1 MNRRIILTGFMGTGK
16 TTTGKMVAERLGI
29 PFVDLDEEI
38 SRRAQRSIAEIFA
51 QEGEPAFRRLES
63 RLLRQILELK
73 NENVVL
79 ATGGGT
85 LLSPSNRLLCEQ
97 AGVVVCLTCRPEVL
111 KERLRAGEIAERPLL
126 NTEHPEGALQTLWEE
141 RQKTYAEIFWQLDTS
156 RKTPDQVA
164 ESIIRIAEILTM
176 EVEYPGG
183 RYKILIGEA
192 LSELIGTILQ
202 SHRVSPGTRVA
213 LISNETIASLHA
225 PALMTHLQA
234 DGYPATLISIPDGEA
249 YKTLDTVLTLYNQL
263 LEARVD
269 RGNLIIALGGGV
281 IGDLAGFV
289 ASTYMR
295 GLPIIHIPTS
305 LLAMVDASIG
315 GKTGLDLPRGKNLI
329 GTFKQPL
336 AILVDPTYLSTL
348 PPDELRSGMAEV
360 IKHGVIG
367 DPSLFTLLEAG
378 PTNVALN
385 KEVLAQAI
393 LVKARV
399 VQADPYEQ
407 DLRAILNLGH
417 TIGHALE
424 TLSNYTIRHGEA
436 VSIGMAAEA
445 LLAQQ
450 LGVTSPEVVSRI
462 HKVLRK
468 WSLPLYHPLLENETL
483 LEMIQ
488 HDKKHKRG
496 KLQWPLPNQIG
507 KVILVSDIDAPSII
521 RAIETLREVAYES

>member
-1 MNRRIILTGFMGTGK
+1 
-16 TTTGKMVAERLGI
+16 
-29 PFVDLDEEI
+29 
-38 SRRAQRSIAEIFA
+38 
-51 QEGEPAFRRLES
+51 
-63 RLLRQILELK
+63 
-73 NENVVL
+73 
-79 ATGGGT
+79 
-85 LLSPSNRLLCEQ
+85 
-97 AGVVVCLTCRPEVL
+97 
-111 KERLRAGEIAERPLL
+111 
-126 NTEHPEGALQTLWEE
+126 
-141 RQKTYAEIFWQLDTS
+141 
-156 RKTPDQVA
+156 
-164 ESIIRIAEILTM
+164 
-176 EVEYPGG
+176 
-183 RYKILIGEA
+183 
-192 LSELIGTILQ
+192 
-202 SHRVSPGTRVA
+202 
-213 LISNETIASLHA
+213 
-225 PALMTHLQA
+225 
-234 DGYPATLISIPDGEA
+234 
-249 YKTLDTVLTLYNQL
+249 
-263 LEARVD
+263 
-269 RGNLIIALGGGV
+269 
-281 IGDLAGFV
+281 
-289 ASTYMR
+289 
-295 GLPIIHIPTS
+295 
-305 LLAMVDASIG
+305 
-315 GKTGLDLPRGKNLI
+315 
-329 GTFKQPL
+329 
-336 AILVDPTYLSTL
+336 
-348 PPDELRSGMAEV
+348 
-360 IKHGVIG
+360 
-367 DPSLFTLLEAG
+367 
-378 PTNVALN
+378 VALN